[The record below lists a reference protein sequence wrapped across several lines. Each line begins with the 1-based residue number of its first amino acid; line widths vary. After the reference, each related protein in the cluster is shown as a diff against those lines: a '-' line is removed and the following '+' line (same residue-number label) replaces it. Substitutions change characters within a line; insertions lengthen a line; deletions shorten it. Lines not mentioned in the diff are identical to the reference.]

1 MTLAT
6 AALAALPLLATLGLM
21 LLAGWSAAR
30 AAVAGL
36 GLALLLAFAVFDDG
50 AAGSGPAL
58 LIGVTAESLFH
69 TASLLWIL
77 WPALALHQHQQDTGA
92 LDTLRA
98 WLGGLSPQPGVQVL
112 LFGWFLA
119 LFLEGA
125 AGFGTPAAIV
135 APLLLA
141 LGVPAVPAV
150 VIALLGHA
158 AGVAFGA
165 LGTPVA
171 ALVAVTGLAVDDL
184 VWRIAT
190 LNIGSAMALMLALCL
205 LAARVGPAPSALGP
219 ADPAATLRIAPG
231 MALLALLAFLLP
243 ASALALWTGPELPT
257 LGGAALGL
265 LAFVALLRWQQGRG
279 STPGHAGG
287 GLGRAL
293 APYAVLIALVLATRA
308 LPTLKD
314 TLESLDW
321 QWRIGADFGGE
332 IAPLLHPGSL
342 LLLALLL
349 GCQLQDRP
357 LAALRPALAA
367 SARRLLPVALALLAM
382 LALSRLMLHAGMV
395 DALQAGMVAAVGG
408 AWPWVVPAL
417 GALGSFVTGSATA
430 SNLLFGALQVQTA
443 ESLGLPVPWLLAGQH
458 VGAAIGNIVCP
469 HNLVAAAAA
478 VGLAGR
484 EAELLR
490 RTLLPCLAVL
500 LLTGA
505 ALAALVAVGGLRG
518 AG

>member
-36 GLALLLAFAVFDDG
+36 GLALLLAFAVFDHG
-50 AAGSGPAL
+50 ATGAGPAL

-69 TASLLWIL
+69 TVSLLWIL
-77 WPALALHQHQQDTGA
+77 WPALALHQHQQDAGA
-92 LDTLRA
+92 LDTLRV

-141 LGVPAVPAV
+141 LGVPAVQAV

-190 LNIGSAMALMLALCL
+190 LNAGSAMALMLALCL
-205 LAARVGPAPSALGP
+205 LAARVGPAPGALGP
-219 ADPAATLRIAPG
+219 AGPATLRIAPG
-231 MALLALLAFLLP
+231 GALLALLAFLLP

-265 LAFVALLRWQQGRG
+265 VAFVALLRWRQRGG
-279 STPGHAGG
+279 STPGSAAG

-314 TLESLDW
+314 TLAGLDW
-321 QWRIGADFGGE
+321 QWQIGADFGGE

-349 GCQLQDRP
+349 GCRLQGRP

-395 DALQAGMVAAVGG
+395 DALQAGAVAAVGG
-408 AWPWVVPAL
+408 AWPWVAPAL

-430 SNLLFGALQVQTA
+430 SNLLFGALQAQTA

-505 ALAALVAVGGLRG
+505 ALAALVAMGGI
-518 AG
+518 